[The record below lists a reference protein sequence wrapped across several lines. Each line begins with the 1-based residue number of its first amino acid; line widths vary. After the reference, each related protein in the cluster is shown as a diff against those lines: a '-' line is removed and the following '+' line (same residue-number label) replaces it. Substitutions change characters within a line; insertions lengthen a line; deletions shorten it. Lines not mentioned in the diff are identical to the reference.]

1 MKDGE
6 NQSLIANMQMEKL
19 EVSRQ
24 KKNNMLVIMFDS
36 QFKNKII

>member
-1 MKDGE
+1 
-6 NQSLIANMQMEKL
+6 MEKL

-36 QFKNKII
+36 QFKNKIIWYFVGNELAI